1 MGALQLAKTL
11 RSARLVLS
19 QMASTL
25 QVNLPSLSS
34 PASHMQFCPTWKKI
48 GKVVVQGICSRP
60 AQPSTK
66 LLSKKT
72 AGSVGLR
79 WECSCHS
86 SNSVS
91 VHMRWLAQ
99 SCVPGDCSPC
109 KRPVL
114 QGTCTFF
121 VRVVHYYPSA
131 RSCGLFHKVI

>member
-79 WECSCHS
+79 WECSCRS

-91 VHMRWLAQ
+91 AHMRWLAQ

-114 QGTCTFF
+114 QGTCTFLYELNIITP
-121 VRVVHYYPSA
+121 VRAHA
-131 RSCGLFHKVI
+131 GCFTK